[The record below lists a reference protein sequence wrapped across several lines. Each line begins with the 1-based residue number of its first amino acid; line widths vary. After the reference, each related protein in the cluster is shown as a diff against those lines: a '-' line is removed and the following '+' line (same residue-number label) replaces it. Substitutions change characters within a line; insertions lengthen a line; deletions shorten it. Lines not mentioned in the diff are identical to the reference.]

1 MNGLSL
7 GDIATSF
14 MLQNRGSALKTE
26 MSRLTQELTSGQVSD
41 VKSVLAGNYSYLTG
55 IESSMSRLQ
64 GYKTA
69 TAEAAQFAG
78 SMQSVLE
85 KIQEST
91 SNLGASLILVS
102 SGGLDNVVLQSGNEA
117 FATLQSTMSALNTDL
132 AGRSLFSGAGTDQP
146 ALGSAEDL
154 MTELRSIVTGVSGST
169 SKISTIQNWFDDP
182 AGFDA
187 LIYSGSN
194 AGISPFQ
201 LAESETLT
209 LDIKATNSGLKETLM
224 NLAIATLAA
233 DEALTVNY
241 SERSALLLAAGEG
254 MMENQDDLTSL
265 RAQIGFAE
273 ARIDSMATRNS
284 SESLSLEYAKG
295 TLLAADPYETATRL
309 EEVQFQLQS
318 LYAVTVKASQLSL
331 VNFL

>member
-7 GDIATSF
+7 GDLATSF
-14 MLQNRGSALKTE
+14 MLQNRGSALKNE
-26 MSRLTQELTSGQVSD
+26 MSRLTQELTRGQVSE

-55 IESSMSRLQ
+55 IETSMSRLQ

-91 SNLGASLILVS
+91 SNLGTSFILVS

-117 FATLQSTMSALNTDL
+117 FATLQSTMSALNTDI
-132 AGRSLFSGAGTDQP
+132 AGRSLFSGAASDQP
-146 ALGSAEDL
+146 ALGNVDDL
-154 MTELRSIVTGVSGST
+154 MTELRSIVIGISGSVA
-169 SKISTIQNWFDDP
+169 KISAIQNWFDDP

-187 LIYSGSN
+187 LTYSGSN
-194 AGISPFQ
+194 TGISPFQ
-201 LAESETLT
+201 LTDSETLS
-209 LDIKATNSGLKETLM
+209 LDIKATNTGLKDTLM
-224 NLAIATLAA
+224 NLAIATIAA
-233 DEALTVNY
+233 DEALTFNHT
-241 SERSALLLAAGEG
+241 ERSALLLAAGEG
-254 MMENQDDLTSL
+254 MMQNQDDLTSL

-273 ARIDSMATRNS
+273 ARIDNMAIRNA
-284 SESLSLEYAKG
+284 SESVSLEYAKG

>member
-7 GDIATSF
+7 GDLATSF
-14 MLQNRGSALKTE
+14 MLQNRGSALKNE

-41 VKSVLAGNYSYLTG
+41 VKSVLDGNYSYLTG
-55 IESSMSRLQ
+55 IETSMSRLQ

-91 SNLGASLILVS
+91 SNLGTSFILVS

-117 FATLQSTMSALNTDL
+117 FATLQSTMSALNTDI
-132 AGRSLFSGAGTDQP
+132 AGRSLFSGAASDQP
-146 ALGSAEDL
+146 ALGNVDDL
-154 MTELRSIVTGVSGST
+154 MTELRSIVIGISGSVA
-169 SKISTIQNWFDDP
+169 KISAIQNWFDDP

-187 LIYSGSN
+187 LTYSGSN
-194 AGISPFQ
+194 TGISPFQ
-201 LAESETLT
+201 LTDSETLS
-209 LDIKATNSGLKETLM
+209 LDIKATNTGLKDTLM
-224 NLAIATLAA
+224 NLAIATIAA
-233 DEALTVNY
+233 DEALTFNHT
-241 SERSALLLAAGEG
+241 ERSALLLAAGEG
-254 MMENQDDLTSL
+254 MMQNQDDLTSL

-273 ARIDSMATRNS
+273 ARIDNMAIRNA
-284 SESLSLEYAKG
+284 SESVSLEYAKG

>member
-7 GDIATSF
+7 GDLATSF
-14 MLQNRGSALKTE
+14 MLQNRGSALKNE

-41 VKSVLAGNYSYLTG
+41 VKSVLDGNYSYLTG

-91 SNLGASLILVS
+91 SNLGTSLILVS
-102 SGGLDNVVLQSGNEA
+102 SGGLDNVVQQSGNEA
-117 FATLQSTMSALNTDL
+117 FATLQSTMSAFNTDI
-132 AGRSLFSGAGTDQP
+132 AGRSLFSGAASDQP
-146 ALGSAEDL
+146 ALGSADDL
-154 MTELRSIVTGVSGST
+154 MTELRSIVIGISGSVA
-169 SKISTIQNWFDDP
+169 KISAIQNWFDDP

-187 LIYSGSN
+187 LTYSGSN
-194 AGISPFQ
+194 TGISPFQ
-201 LAESETLT
+201 LTDSETLS
-209 LDIKATNSGLKETLM
+209 LDIKATNTGLKDTLM
-224 NLAIATLAA
+224 NLAIATIAA
-233 DEALTVNY
+233 DEALTFNHT
-241 SERSALLLAAGEG
+241 ERSALLLAAGEG
-254 MMENQDDLTSL
+254 MMQNQDDLTSL

-273 ARIDSMATRNS
+273 ARIDNMAIRNA
-284 SESLSLEYAKG
+284 SESVSLEYAKG